1 MFVEIN
7 RFRNRQVGFEIPLIN
22 ILKSQLYT
30 QICQVKWLLSW
41 LFRMRCQRSKFS
53 KDSTLISKNTRKR
66 ASMLE
71 ISSRHSCNKRHAL
84 KKKSAQEC
92 SHVSEC
98 ADIFFK
104 ECSVGFD
111 MPLMNILKR
120 QHATQF
126 TISIGSST
134 NFWGFLR
141 AQCRRAR
148 FVQWLHTVMHCN
160 ALHCTATHYP
170 IATSAVPSR
179 AIASKTSY
187 LRKHSTIQPS
197 AAHCNT
203 PHHPAPTCISPH
215 HPAPH
220 TTHYNLYNF

>member
-22 ILKSQLYT
+22 NLKSQLYT

-41 LFRMRCQRSKFS
+41 LLRMRCRRSKFS
-53 KDSTLISKNTRKR
+53 KDSTLISENFRKW
-66 ASMLE
+66 ASILE
-71 ISSRHSCNKRHAL
+71 ISSRHSWKKRHPL
-84 KKKSAQEC
+84 KKKSEQEC
-92 SHVSEC
+92 LHVSEC

-111 MPLMNILKR
+111 MPLMKILIR

-134 NFWGFLR
+134 DFWGFLR

-148 FVQWLHTVMHCN
+148 FAQWLHTVMHCN

-179 AIASKTSY
+179 AISSKTSY
-187 LRKHSTIQPS
+187 LPKHSTIQHS
-197 AAHCNT
+197 ATHRT
-203 PHHPAPTCISPH
+203 TLHHPAPTCTSLH

-220 TTHYNLYNF
+220 STH